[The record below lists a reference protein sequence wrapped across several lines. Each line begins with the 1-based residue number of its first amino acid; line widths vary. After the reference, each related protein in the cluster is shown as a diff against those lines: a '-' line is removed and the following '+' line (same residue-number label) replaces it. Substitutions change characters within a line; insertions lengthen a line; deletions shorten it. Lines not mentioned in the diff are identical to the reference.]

1 MFQDLRAA
9 RKNLGATAEKLQ
21 GCSGKASGLQWKSF
35 RAARKSSRGHME
47 YSGSVHG
54 IIGTMRGITQLQR
67 KTMLSLTILQ
77 FLRLNLRYIK
87 GLDFKEEDKNIYRI
101 LAIISRPYI

>member
-9 RKNLGATAEKLQ
+9 QKNLGATAEKLQ

-35 RAARKSSRGHME
+35 RAARKSSWGCME

-54 IIGTMRGITQLQR
+54 IIGTMRGMTQLQR
-67 KTMLSLTILQ
+67 KSV
-77 FLRLNLRYIK
+77 FY
-87 GLDFKEEDKNIYRI
+87 
-101 LAIISRPYI
+101 